1 MVPSCIVDASASL
14 VLGAAAVSYDR
25 SYYIGLALLLVAVVY
40 AVVKARGVWA
50 EINEEIEPD
59 QPQDLLRSFEE
70 AHAAG
75 EIDDQELARVKA
87 RLAGGPTEGQPPP
100 VPESPAPVK
109 TSEISRSVHRI
120 EGDDAP

>member
-1 MVPSCIVDASASL
+1 MVPSRIVDASASL
-14 VLGAAAVSYDR
+14 ILGAAAVSYDR
-25 SYYIGLALLLVAVVY
+25 SYYLGLVLLLVAVVV

-50 EINEEIEPD
+50 ELNEVIEPD

-87 RLAGGPTEGQPPP
+87 RLAGGSTEGPSPPAP
-100 VPESPAPVK
+100 ASPASVK
-109 TSEISRSVHRI
+109 DGDDSRSVH
-120 EGDDAP
+120 